1 MQGIFRV
8 VLSGAALAA
17 ATLVSVNALA
27 QTEKAY
33 PTHAITMVIPYPPGA
48 TTDLLG
54 RMVADGM
61 REELGQSVVVEN
73 RGGASGNI
81 GSAHLAKAAPDGYTI
96 GIGTDAT
103 HGGSNFFL
111 AAGKAPDPIKEF
123 TPISLAAKNI
133 LVLVAHPSFQPN
145 NIQELIEYAK
155 KNPGKLSFGSSGT
168 GSPHHLA
175 GALLND
181 MAGIN
186 MVHVPYKGGGQAVI
200 DVLGGQ
206 IPLIFASLAS
216 VDSHIKSGKL
226 KVLGVTEKTRYPGLP
241 DVPAIGETVKGFDME
256 SWLAIFAPAN
266 TPRAVVDKLNAAV
279 VKTLGTAKV
288 RDKLNSMGLL
298 VVGSSAGEM
307 ASMQAAYVKS
317 SGALIKS
324 QGIKAE

>member
-1 MQGIFRV
+1 
-8 VLSGAALAA
+8 
-17 ATLVSVNALA
+17 
-27 QTEKAY
+27 
-33 PTHAITMVIPYPPGA
+33 
-48 TTDLLG
+48 
-54 RMVADGM
+54 
-61 REELGQSVVVEN
+61 
-73 RGGASGNI
+73 
-81 GSAHLAKAAPDGYTI
+81 
-96 GIGTDAT
+96 
-103 HGGSNFFL
+103 
-111 AAGKAPDPIKEF
+111 
-123 TPISLAAKNI
+123 
-133 LVLVAHPSFQPN
+133 
-145 NIQELIEYAK
+145 
-155 KNPGKLSFGSSGT
+155 
-168 GSPHHLA
+168 
-175 GALLND
+175 
-181 MAGIN
+181 
-186 MVHVPYKGGGQAVI
+186 
-200 DVLGGQ
+200 
-206 IPLIFASLAS
+206 